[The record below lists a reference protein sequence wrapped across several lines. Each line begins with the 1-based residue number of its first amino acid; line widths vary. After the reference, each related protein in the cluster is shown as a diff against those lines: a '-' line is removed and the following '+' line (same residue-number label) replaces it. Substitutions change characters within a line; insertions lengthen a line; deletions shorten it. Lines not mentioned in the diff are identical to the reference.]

1 MDEKLV
7 NLIIG
12 ALLHD
17 VGKIIYRSGAL
28 QSHSKLGWEF
38 LSEISSLF
46 ANQDIMECVK
56 YHHGRDLSNAN
67 ISNDSLAY
75 ITYIADNISA
85 AGDRRLDVIEGDDN
99 QDKTGI
105 MFDKTVPLAS
115 VFNILNGR
123 NDNYTYKFRMLK
135 DINYPVNHPI
145 QYTTANYAEV
155 KTKIKE
161 QLQGIEVNKNYLNS
175 ILHLLEATTSFIP
188 SSTNTKELMDISLF
202 DHSKTTAAIA
212 SCLYY
217 YLDSDN
223 YQDRVLKNEKQFREE
238 NAFILFTFDISGIQ
252 SYIYTISGTQAL
264 KALRGRS
271 LYLELLLENITDELL
286 VRTGLSRCNLIYTGG
301 GHAYILLPN
310 IKSVKQILNKFEDEL
325 KLWFLQEFDISLFI
339 AGGYA
344 ECSSNQLAE
353 NIGEVYARV
362 GKNVSI
368 KKSQRYSA
376 QDIQRLNAS
385 SGSLKER
392 ECRECKRSDKVN
404 DEGICHICQAL
415 IEISPQV
422 VREDV
427 FFVVENNQDK
437 KLPYTALP
445 LPFGQILTVKELDE
459 VRGQEYIRVYSKNRP
474 SMGCGFAT
482 NIWVGDYTA
491 RNSKKSSKYFEDFAK
506 EAIGINRIAVLRAD
520 VDNLGKAFIA
530 GFKEQKDGVIVNDS
544 TRKYETISRT
554 ATLSRQL
561 SMFFK
566 FYINDI
572 LKSRN
577 RNAQIVY
584 SGGDDMFIVGSWN
597 DVIDLAKDIRVAFY
611 QYTHGT
617 LTMSGGIGIYPHS
630 FPISRIATE
639 VGELESAAK
648 TKDNNKNKITLFRK
662 GKIDEKKT
670 VAERDWILEWEQL
683 PSIRINEGGQQNQSE
698 YIEEK
703 LNEIRKVF
711 KNDEQHG
718 KAFLY
723 SMLELIRGVNL
734 DRLKNKINLARYAYL
749 LSRAESRNAKLD
761 VTKFYKWIQNDI
773 DIKEL
778 EIAITLYSYETRN

>member
-459 VRGQEYIRVYSKNRP
+459 VRGQEYIRVYSKNQP
-474 SMGCGFAT
+474 SMGYGFAT

-491 RNSKKSSKYFEDFAK
+491 RNSKKGPKDFEDFAT
-506 EAIGINRIAVLRAD
+506 EATGINRIAVLRAD
-520 VDNLGKAFIA
+520 VDNLGRAFIA
-530 GFKEQKDGVIVNDS
+530 GFKEQKDGVIVKDS

-597 DVIDLAKDIRVAFY
+597 DVIDLAKDIQEAFN
-611 QYTHGT
+611 QYTHGS
-617 LTMSGGIGIYPHS
+617 LTMSGGIGLYPHS

-639 VGELESAAK
+639 VGELEGAAK

-662 GKIDEKKT
+662 GKVDERNNK
-670 VAERDWILEWEQL
+670 VERDWILEWEQL
-683 PSIRINEGGQQNQSE
+683 PNIGINESGQQNQSE

-703 LNEIRKVF
+703 LNELRKVF
-711 KNDEQHG
+711 KHDEHHG

-723 SMLELIRGVNL
+723 NMLELIRGINQ
-734 DRLKNKINLARYAYL
+734 DKGKINIARYAYL
-749 LSRAESRNAKLD
+749 LSRAESRNSKLN
-761 VTKFYKWIQNDI
+761 VTKFYKWVQNENDI
-773 DIKEL
+773 REL